1 VSVAPT
7 WSCGAATTGVLR
19 AWSGC
24 TCALWQSTL
33 PCSWNVTTQSFQGAS
48 CVTSNTTRIATR
60 HLTAFTVQAEA
71 PKIKTLSAKDLVSIS
86 PEDLVHVKVRCA
98 CGAGCPVLL
107 RCGCLRCHRPPGARA
122 RSRQELLIIVC
133 VLFAGMHVIAWVLAR
148 LDARDFRRLSALAHS
163 PALGCTRVEDAS
175 GETLWTW
182 RFVQD
187 ELVLNTK
194 YVGRVSGSAVECAGL
209 IGLPF
214 ARLACAIPDTMFGAQ
229 PTSHCIGRTGGL
241 CPSRLARMST
251 KLRSRARSLEEEGA
265 PPLRAAHLAD
275 DEAPAGAPAA
285 AAGGM
290 HTPPDLVT
298 IASTALMHAVLVSWC
313 LASRHA
319 AAIALCAH
327 ACSPAGTLT
336 HTL

>member
-1 VSVAPT
+1 
-7 WSCGAATTGVLR
+7 
-19 AWSGC
+19 
-24 TCALWQSTL
+24 
-33 PCSWNVTTQSFQGAS
+33 
-48 CVTSNTTRIATR
+48 
-60 HLTAFTVQAEA
+60 
-71 PKIKTLSAKDLVSIS
+71 
-86 PEDLVHVKVRCA
+86 
-98 CGAGCPVLL
+98 
-107 RCGCLRCHRPPGARA
+107 
-122 RSRQELLIIVC
+122 LIIVC

-163 PALGCTRVEDAS
+163 PALGCTHVADAS

-285 AAGGM
+285 AADDV
-290 HTPPDLVT
+290 HAPPDLVT

-319 AAIALCAH
+319 CRHRSVCARLLPCWHADAHPDGLPARTATTLWCSSAGSSPTFSATQRTWGGRRTSFCASTPSSRRCSSAARCAAPRTGCPRL
-327 ACSPAGTLT
+327 ACAFVCGCAKRLLHERVLPSCG
-336 HTL
+336 